1 MRRTDWEEP
10 MQSRDLSAGIKKS
23 GTHILVEGPAWGDAD
38 FYGHWLLEAAKA
50 QRLLDQA
57 KRDDAAFREALDTTV
72 EICHCLDYGIMAT
85 VLLSQFAKNKQFQ
98 TFTVDIAYF
107 DPIDFTLMVEM
118 GFFVLTGDRYQMAL
132 PQNLN
137 IEFVK
142 QAHLKLAG
150 TELWIHLERLI
161 VAIPHARATQF
172 QRLLG
177 EMNQDQR
184 LADRRLLLFLD

>member
-1 MRRTDWEEP
+1 
-10 MQSRDLSAGIKKS
+10 MQSRDLSAGTKKS

-118 GFFVLTGDRYQMAL
+118 GF
-132 PQNLN
+132 
-137 IEFVK
+137 
-142 QAHLKLAG
+142 
-150 TELWIHLERLI
+150 
-161 VAIPHARATQF
+161 
-172 QRLLG
+172 
-177 EMNQDQR
+177 
-184 LADRRLLLFLD
+184 

>member
-1 MRRTDWEEP
+1 
-10 MQSRDLSAGIKKS
+10 MQSRDLSAGTKKS

-107 DPIDFTLMVEM
+107 DPIDFILMVGM